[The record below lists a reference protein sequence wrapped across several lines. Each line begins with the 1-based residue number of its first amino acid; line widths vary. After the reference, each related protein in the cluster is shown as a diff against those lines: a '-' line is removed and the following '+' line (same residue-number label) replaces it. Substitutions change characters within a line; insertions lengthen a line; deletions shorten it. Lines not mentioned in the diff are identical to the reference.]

1 MITLQFLKYPILA
14 FALAVSTCA
23 FGAVNR
29 PKVEKPDLEKIKT
42 ESTDPDSRYYY
53 PRLLKMFMSND
64 TVMTDDDYRY
74 FYYGTLFQEDFDPYR
89 EPVDAERLNK
99 IEPLYYKNEH
109 TIAEKD
115 MMMQYAQEEL
125 ANNPV
130 DLVQLKNLVYVYE
143 KKAKVNLAK
152 IWKHKLNHLLLTIAS
167 SGTGADTDNAW
178 IVVYPRHE
186 YDFLNLSGLTAQAQ
200 EFVPPYYERISVQ
213 PKSDKDPSAYYF
225 DIHSLLEQYYLKH
238 PGEMAEQ

>member
-1 MITLQFLKYPILA
+1 MILDFLKYALVA
-14 FALAVSTCA
+14 AALFAGASA
-23 FGAVNR
+23 ASGAVNR
-29 PKVEKPDLEKIKT
+29 PKVEKPDLDKIKM
-42 ESTDPDSRYYY
+42 ESTDPTSKYYY

-89 EPVDAERLNK
+89 EPVDAERLNS
-99 IEPLYYKNEH
+99 IEPLYYKTEH
-109 TIAEKD
+109 TNAEKD
-115 MMMQYAQEEL
+115 MMMQYAQAEL
-125 ANNPV
+125 ANNPI
-130 DLVQLKNLVYVYE
+130 DLVQLKNLIYVYE
-143 KKAKVNLAK
+143 KKQKVNLAK

-200 EFVPPYYERISVQ
+200 EFVPPYYEHITVQ
-213 PKSDKDPSAYYF
+213 PKSEKDPTGYYF

-238 PGEMAEQ
+238 PGEMQN